1 MWGHILYQNFT
12 YYLTLQ
18 TSVKIT
24 VPVIQFFSLYFV
36 NFLYSIKLYTISTCG
51 NRTWVKGNG
60 LFHSCNIYITNNSCL
75 ALISL

>member
-12 YYLTLQ
+12 YYQTLQ

-36 NFLYSIKLYTISTCG
+36 NFLYSIKLYKISTCG
-51 NRTWVKGNG
+51 NRTWV
-60 LFHSCNIYITNNSCL
+60 
-75 ALISL
+75 